1 MNAQRHRWNR
11 RKAMAVLL
19 AVSVILL
26 AAIAIAGQV
35 LKERALATDFTRKNL
50 PPSLAYPF
58 GTDWMGRD
66 MLKRT
71 VAGLSLSIRLGLLT
85 AAISAAVALALALLA
100 SLGGGRMDSL
110 VCGLINLVM
119 GIPHMLLLILISY
132 SLGKGFRGVAAGIA
146 LTHWASLARLLR
158 AEILQIRES
167 PYVQISEKLGKKPW
181 WIAWNHIVP
190 QVSRQFVTGLI
201 LLFPHAIL
209 HEAGVTFLGF
219 GLSSEQPAI
228 GVILSESMSYL
239 ITGKWWLA
247 LFPGAALVLVT
258 LGFQAIGQSLGR
270 LMDPGSAHE

>member
-1 MNAQRHRWNR
+1 MRKKTLWLLGISLLFLILVTVLGIVWEDAAQ
-11 RKAMAVLL
+11 
-19 AVSVILL
+19 
-26 AAIAIAGQV
+26 QV
-35 LKERALATDFTRKNL
+35 DFARKNL
-50 PPSLAYPF
+50 PPGTDGLF

-85 AAISAAVALALALLA
+85 AAISAAVALTLALLA
-100 SLGGGRMDSL
+100 SLGGGLMDSL
-110 VCGLINLVM
+110 VCG
-119 GIPHMLLLILISY
+119 HMLLLILISY

-146 LTHWASLARLLR
+146 LTHWASLTRLLR

-167 PYVQISEKLGKKPW
+167 PYVRISEKLGKKPW

>member
-1 MNAQRHRWNR
+1 MRKKTLWLLGISLLFLILVTVLGIVWEDAAQ
-11 RKAMAVLL
+11 
-19 AVSVILL
+19 
-26 AAIAIAGQV
+26 QV
-35 LKERALATDFTRKNL
+35 DFARKNL
-50 PPSLAYPF
+50 PPGTGGLF
-58 GTDWMGRD
+58 GTDWMGRN

-100 SLGGGRMDSL
+100 SLGGGLMDSL

-209 HEAGVTFLGF
+209 HESGLRSFLRATGDRCYFIREYVVPDYRKMVAGA
-219 GLSSEQPAI
+219 LSGRS
-228 GVILSESMSYL
+228 
-239 ITGKWWLA
+239 TGA
-247 LFPGAALVLVT
+247 GNAGISGDRAEPGAA
-258 LGFQAIGQSLGR
+258 
-270 LMDPGSAHE
+270 DGSGERA

>member
-1 MNAQRHRWNR
+1 MREKICLREPTG
-11 RKAMAVLL
+11 L
-19 AVSVILL
+19 
-26 AAIAIAGQV
+26 
-35 LKERALATDFTRKNL
+35 
-50 PPSLAYPF
+50 F

-85 AAISAAVALALALLA
+85 AAISAAVALVLALLA
-100 SLGGGRMDSL
+100 SLGGGLMDSL
-110 VCGLINLVM
+110 VCGLVNLVM

-167 PYVQISEKLGKKPW
+167 PYVRISEKLGKKPW

>member
-1 MNAQRHRWNR
+1 MKNRWNR
-11 RKAMAVLL
+11 RKTLVLWLVIAVVFLI
-19 AVSVILL
+19 AVCISGLFCED
-26 AAIAIAGQV
+26 AA
-35 LKERALATDFTRKNL
+35 RATDFSRKNL
-50 PPSLAYPF
+50 APCLKYPF
-58 GTDWMGRD
+58 GTDWLGRD
-66 MLKRT
+66 MFART
-71 VAGLSLSIRLGLLT
+71 VRGLSISIIIGVCAATFSAVMAFILGVVSATMGKT
-85 AAISAAVALALALLA
+85 ADTIVTWII
-100 SLGGGRMDSL
+100 D
-110 VCGLINLVM
+110 LVM

-132 SLGKGFRGVAAGIA
+132 SLGKGFRGVAVGIA

-158 AEILQIRES
+158 AEILQIRKS
-167 PYVQISEKLGKKPW
+167 PYVRISEKLGKKPW

-247 LFPGAALVLVT
+247 LFPGFAIVLTVLGLNMLGDGLRDALDP
-258 LGFQAIGQSLGR
+258 R
-270 LMDPGSAHE
+270 LRVPR

>member
-1 MNAQRHRWNR
+1 MRKKTLWLLGISLLFLILVTVLGIVWEDAAQ
-11 RKAMAVLL
+11 
-19 AVSVILL
+19 
-26 AAIAIAGQV
+26 QV
-35 LKERALATDFTRKNL
+35 DFARKNL
-50 PPSLAYPF
+50 PPGTGGLF
-58 GTDWMGRD
+58 GTDWMGRN

-100 SLGGGRMDSL
+100 SLGGGLMDSL

-209 HEAGVTFLGF
+209 HDGRHLRSCWPNRSPCAGFL
-219 GLSSEQPAI
+219 
-228 GVILSESMSYL
+228 V
-239 ITGKWWLA
+239 
-247 LFPGAALVLVT
+247 
-258 LGFQAIGQSLGR
+258 
-270 LMDPGSAHE
+270 

>member
-1 MNAQRHRWNR
+1 MGCTGWSIRDLGKEAGHEKENTLAAGNFPPFPDSGDSAWNR
-11 RKAMAVLL
+11 LGGCRT
-19 AVSVILL
+19 
-26 AAIAIAGQV
+26 AGRFC
-35 LKERALATDFTRKNL
+35 EKNL
-50 PPSLAYPF
+50 PPGTGGLF

-100 SLGGGRMDSL
+100 SLGGGLMDSL

-181 WIAWNHIVP
+181 WIAWK
-190 QVSRQFVTGLI
+190 
-201 LLFPHAIL
+201 PHRPAGIAAICDR
-209 HEAGVTFLGF
+209 VNSS
-219 GLSSEQPAI
+219 LSPCDS
-228 GVILSESMSYL
+228 S
-239 ITGKWWLA
+239 
-247 LFPGAALVLVT
+247 
-258 LGFQAIGQSLGR
+258 
-270 LMDPGSAHE
+270 

>member
-1 MNAQRHRWNR
+1 
-11 RKAMAVLL
+11 
-19 AVSVILL
+19 
-26 AAIAIAGQV
+26 
-35 LKERALATDFTRKNL
+35 
-50 PPSLAYPF
+50 
-58 GTDWMGRD
+58 
-66 MLKRT
+66 
-71 VAGLSLSIRLGLLT
+71 
-85 AAISAAVALALALLA
+85 
-100 SLGGGRMDSL
+100 
-110 VCGLINLVM
+110 
-119 GIPHMLLLILISY
+119 MLLLILISY
-132 SLGKGFRGVAAGIA
+132 SLGKGFRGVQPGLP
-146 LTHWASLARLLR
+146 LTHWASLTRLLR

-167 PYVQISEKLGKKPW
+167 PYVRISKNWEKAW

-247 LFPGAALVLVT
+247 LFPGAALLLVT

>member
-1 MNAQRHRWNR
+1 MRKKTLWLLGISLLFLILVTVLGIVWEDAAQ
-11 RKAMAVLL
+11 
-19 AVSVILL
+19 
-26 AAIAIAGQV
+26 QV
-35 LKERALATDFTRKNL
+35 DFARKNL
-50 PPSLAYPF
+50 LPGTGGLF
-58 GTDWMGRD
+58 GTDWMGRN

-71 VAGLSLSIRLGLLT
+71 
-85 AAISAAVALALALLA
+85 VALALALLA
-100 SLGGGRMDSL
+100 SLGGGLMDSL

>member
-1 MNAQRHRWNR
+1 MRKKTLWLLGISLLFLILVTVLGIVWEDAAQ
-11 RKAMAVLL
+11 
-19 AVSVILL
+19 
-26 AAIAIAGQV
+26 QV
-35 LKERALATDFTRKNL
+35 DFARKNL
-50 PPSLAYPF
+50 PPGTGGLF
-58 GTDWMGRD
+58 GTDWMGRN

-100 SLGGGRMDSL
+100 SL
-110 VCGLINLVM
+110 
-119 GIPHMLLLILISY
+119 
-132 SLGKGFRGVAAGIA
+132 
-146 LTHWASLARLLR
+146 ARLLR
-158 AEILQIRES
+158 AEILQIRDS
-167 PYVQISEKLGKKPW
+167 PYVRISEKLGKKPW

>member
-1 MNAQRHRWNR
+1 MRKKTLWLLGLSLLFLIFVTIFGIGWEKAAQE
-11 RKAMAVLL
+11 V
-19 AVSVILL
+19 
-26 AAIAIAGQV
+26 
-35 LKERALATDFTRKNL
+35 DFAKKNM
-50 PPSLAYPF
+50 PPGIYGVF

-71 VAGLSLSIRLGLLT
+71 IAGLSLSIRLGLLT
-85 AAISAAVALALALLA
+85 AFISAFLALILALFA
-100 SLGGGRMDSL
+100 SLGSRIADSL

-132 SLGKGFRGVAAGIA
+132 GLGKGVRGVAVGIA

-158 AEILQIRES
+158 AEILQIKES
-167 PYVQISEKLGKKPW
+167 PYVVISEKLGKKRW
-181 WIAWNHIVP
+181 WIACNHIFP
-190 QVSRQFVTGLI
+190 QISRQFITGLI

-209 HEAGVTFLGF
+209 HEASVTFLGF
-219 GLSSEQPAI
+219 GLSSERPAI

-258 LGFQAIGQSLGR
+258 LCFHAIGQSVGR
-270 LMDPGSAHE
+270 LLDPSSAHE

>member
-1 MNAQRHRWNR
+1 MRTFDAKGFAAFGEQIAYALLGTATGVVVGLVCGVFGRGIDALSAFGMSHFNLYVWFLP
-11 RKAMAVLL
+11 AV
-19 AVSVILL
+19 
-26 AAIAIAGQV
+26 
-35 LKERALATDFTRKNL
+35 
-50 PPSLAYPF
+50 
-58 GTDWMGRD
+58 
-66 MLKRT
+66 
-71 VAGLSLSIRLGLLT
+71 GLLT
-85 AAISAAVALALALLA
+85 AAISAAVALTLALLA
-100 SLGGGRMDSL
+100 SLGGGLMDSL

-146 LTHWASLARLLR
+146 LTHWASLTRLLR

-167 PYVQISEKLGKKPW
+167 PYVRISEKLGKKPW